1 MEILFAIILTDMKKS
16 LNMQNNLAIFYCGTN
31 GAGKTTLRGFNK
43 DTVQIVIDSDH
54 IAMQINPENPRLVDS
69 QAGRK
74 AIELFKFAIKQQ
86 ISFSMESTLSGNSIL
101 QRIKTA
107 KENGFFVRLNY
118 IGVNSVSI
126 NIDRVK
132 ARVASG
138 GHFID
143 ETTIRSRYDISLQN
157 LTKILPLCDE
167 VFIYDN
173 SGEAPNLIF
182 HLSENELTQW
192 VNELPKWCEDVKA
205 ELEIP
210 STVKPY

>member
-1 MEILFAIILTDMKKS
+1 
-16 LNMQNNLAIFYCGTN
+16 MQNNLAIFYCGTN

-107 KENGFFVRLNY
+107 KENGFFIRLNY

-143 ETTIRSRYDISLQN
+143 EETIRNRYDISLQN

-173 SGEAPNLIF
+173 SGEVPNLIF

-192 VNELPKWCEDVKA
+192 VDELPKWCEEIKTA
-205 ELEIP
+205 LEIP
-210 STVKPY
+210 STAKPY